1 MKTPALPEI
10 GRIVEVVRGRDR
22 GLYAVVVGHEPSRF
36 VQIADGDKRKVD
48 SPKKKNVLHIRTMP
62 MVADEVAQ
70 IVAGGGRVTNA
81 NLRYAVRRF
90 LAEHPQRMEAQE
102 EEGVERGEG

>member
-22 GLYAVVVGHEPSRF
+22 GLYAVVIGHEADRF
-36 VQIADGDKRKVD
+36 VRIADGDQRKVD
-48 SPKKKNVLHIRTMP
+48 RPKRKNVLHIRLMP
-62 MVADEVAQ
+62 MVDADVAEQ
-70 IVAGGGRVTNA
+70 LASGKKVTNA

-90 LAEHPQRMEAQE
+90 LAERPQRDGTHG